1 MVSLEI
7 VCHLN
12 IANRLWF
19 FGLKEGHKCI
29 GSASALNHGL
39 TAKMASRC
47 WFTTSSEMKEEV
59 KKTAKRPALT
69 PRGKGF
75 NPESFEMG
83 MDWKREVKLTF
94 LLHHK
99 EHAVVLK
106 LLPYSPISCHN
117 LAILS
122 TSYQHSIHI
131 LLTSYCHPID
141 ML

>member
-1 MVSLEI
+1 
-7 VCHLN
+7 
-12 IANRLWF
+12 
-19 FGLKEGHKCI
+19 
-29 GSASALNHGL
+29 
-39 TAKMASRC
+39 
-47 WFTTSSEMKEEV
+47 MKEEV

-69 PRGKGF
+69 PGGKDF

-117 LAILS
+117 LAILF
-122 TSYQHSIHI
+122 TSYFHLIVI
-131 LLTSYCHPID
+131 LLTCFKTLDPFLSIGFKPTTD
-141 ML
+141 PSRN